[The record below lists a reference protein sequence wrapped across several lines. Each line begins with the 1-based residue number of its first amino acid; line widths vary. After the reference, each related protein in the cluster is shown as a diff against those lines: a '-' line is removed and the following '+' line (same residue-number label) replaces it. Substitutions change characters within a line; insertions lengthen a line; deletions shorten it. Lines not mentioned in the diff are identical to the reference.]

1 MPVCALARIHDSVKL
16 APMTLALIV
25 LRLRLPLCL
34 VAGVIAGVA
43 LLAAACAGP
52 VGPDSFKGTVLS
64 ANNAAPDFLL
74 TDQFGEP
81 ASLADFRGKVVLLT
95 FLYTGC
101 PDVCPVAAN
110 HLREAREA
118 LSEAGGGDTAIV
130 VVSVDPEGDS
140 VEAALAYSERWGMA
154 EGWAYL
160 TGDEDALRGVWEAYY
175 IDPYLHGPGRDRAA
189 AGSSGHSQAG
199 QASGGGASGL
209 AARSG
214 RIIHSAPIY
223 LIDAEGV
230 MRVAFTLP
238 FETADLVNDVRLLG
252 G

>member
-1 MPVCALARIHDSVKL
+1 
-16 APMTLALIV
+16 MTLALV

-34 VAGVIAGVA
+34 IAGVIAGA
-43 LLAAACAGP
+43 GLLALACAGP
-52 VGPDSFKGTVLS
+52 VSPDAFKGTVLNG
-64 ANNAAPDFLL
+64 NNVAPDFRL
-74 TDQFGEP
+74 TDQFGRTT
-81 ASLADFRGKVVLLT
+81 SLADFRGKVVLLT

-110 HLREAREA
+110 HLREARRA
-118 LSEAGGGDTAIV
+118 LSEASGGDAAIV

-160 TGDEDALRGVWEAYY
+160 TGEEDALRAVWEAYY
-175 IDPYLHGPGRDRAA
+175 IDPYLHGPGRDRMAA
-189 AGSSGHSQAG
+189 AGDGHSRQAG
-199 QASGGGASGL
+199 QASGGGASAL

-238 FETADLVNDVRLLG
+238 FETADLVNDARLLG
-252 G
+252 DSG

>member
-1 MPVCALARIHDSVKL
+1 ML
-16 APMTLALIV
+16 V
-25 LRLRLPLCL
+25 LRLRPPLAL
-34 VAGVIAGVA
+34 IMGVMAGVA
-43 LLAAACAGP
+43 LLALACARP
-52 VGPDSFKGTVLS
+52 VDPDSFKGTALNG
-64 ANNAAPDFLL
+64 ANAAPDFRL
-74 TDQFGEP
+74 TDQFGRT

-95 FLYTGC
+95 FLYTSC

-110 HLREAREA
+110 HLREARRMLADE
-118 LSEAGGGDTAIV
+118 GDGDTAIV

-140 VEAALAYSERWGMA
+140 VDAALAYSERWGMT

-160 TGDEDALRGVWEAYY
+160 TGGEDALRAVWDAYY
-175 IDPYLHGPGRDRAA
+175 IDPYLHGPGRDSAS
-189 AGSSGHSQAG
+189 AGSGHSQAG
-199 QASGGGASGL
+199 QASGGGASAL
-209 AARSG
+209 AAQSG

-238 FETADLVNDVRLLG
+238 FETADLVNDARLLG

>member
-1 MPVCALARIHDSVKL
+1 
-16 APMTLALIV
+16 MTLALIV
-25 LRLRLPLCL
+25 LRRRLPLCL
-34 VAGVIAGVA
+34 IAGVIAGVA

-52 VGPDSFKGTVLS
+52 VGPDSFKGTVLNG
-64 ANNAAPDFLL
+64 ANAAPDFRL
-74 TDQFGEP
+74 TDQFGRP

-110 HLREAREA
+110 HLREARRA

-154 EGWAYL
+154 DGWAYL
-160 TGDEDALRGVWEAYY
+160 TGEEDALRAVWEAYY

-189 AGSSGHSQAG
+189 TGNSGHSQAGG

-238 FETADLVNDVRLLG
+238 FETADLVNDARLLG

>member
-1 MPVCALARIHDSVKL
+1 MLALACARPI
-16 APMTLALIV
+16 APDA
-25 LRLRLPLCL
+25 
-34 VAGVIAGVA
+34 
-43 LLAAACAGP
+43 
-52 VGPDSFKGTVLS
+52 FKGTVLS
-64 ANNAAPDFLL
+64 ANNPAPDFRL
-74 TDQFGEP
+74 TDQFGKT

-95 FLYTGC
+95 FLYTSC

-110 HLREAREA
+110 HLREARRA

-130 VVSVDPEGDS
+130 VVSVDPERDS
-140 VEAALAYSERWGMA
+140 VEAALAYSERWGMV

-160 TGDEDALRGVWEAYY
+160 TGGEDALRAVWDAYY
-175 IDPYLHGPGRDRAA
+175 IDPYLHGPGRDSAA
-189 AGSSGHSQAG
+189 TGGGHSQATG
-199 QASGGGASGL
+199 QASGGGASAL
-209 AARSG
+209 AAQSE

-238 FETADLVNDVRLLG
+238 FETADLVNDARLLG

>member
-1 MPVCALARIHDSVKL
+1 
-16 APMTLALIV
+16 MTLALV
-25 LRLRLPLCL
+25 LRLRLPLRL
-34 VAGVIAGVA
+34 IMGVIAGA
-43 LLAAACAGP
+43 GLLTLACAGP
-52 VGPDSFKGTVLS
+52 FAPDSFKGTVLNG
-64 ANNAAPDFLL
+64 NNVAPDFRL

-110 HLREAREA
+110 HLREARQA
-118 LSEAGGGDTAIV
+118 LSEAGGGDAAIV

-160 TGDEDALRGVWEAYY
+160 TGEEDALRAVWDAYY
-175 IDPYLHGPGRDRAA
+175 IDPYLHGPGRDSAA
-189 AGSSGHSQAG
+189 AGDGHSRQGG

-238 FETADLVNDVRLLG
+238 FETADLVNDARLLG
-252 G
+252 DSG

>member
-1 MPVCALARIHDSVKL
+1 
-16 APMTLALIV
+16 MTLALV
-25 LRLRLPLCL
+25 LQFRLPLCL
-34 VAGVIAGVA
+34 IVGVIAGA
-43 LLAAACAGP
+43 GLLTAACAGP
-52 VGPDSFKGTVLS
+52 FAPDSFKGTVLNG
-64 ANNAAPDFLL
+64 NNVAPDFRL

-81 ASLADFRGKVVLLT
+81 ASLADFRGRVVLLT

-118 LSEAGGGDTAIV
+118 LSSDEGGGDAAIV

-160 TGDEDALRGVWEAYY
+160 TGEEDALRAVWEAYY
-175 IDPYLHGPGRDRAA
+175 IDPYLHGPGRDGAA
-189 AGSSGHSQAG
+189 AGSGHSRQAG
-199 QASGGGASGL
+199 QASGGGASAL

-238 FETADLVNDVRLLG
+238 FETADLVNDARLLG